1 MEQKLAISK
10 TAAIIVGL
18 MFLIMGGVAF
28 LVKLNVVG
36 SIILVGIGLLLVGI
50 IGGVI
55 GKFEEKDG
63 T

>member
-1 MEQKLAISK
+1 MEQKSVISK
-10 TAAIIVGL
+10 STATVVGL

-36 SIILVGIGLLLVGI
+36 SIILVGIGLVGI
-50 IGGVI
+50 VGGVI
-55 GKFEEKDG
+55 GKFKEEDE

>member
-1 MEQKLAISK
+1 MEQKSAVSK

-36 SIILVGIGLLLVGI
+36 SVILVAIGLVGI
-50 IGGVI
+50 IGGMI

-63 T
+63 A